1 MDIKKFRNY
10 MYSLSSE
17 TSKHWDFQMLK
28 KPLASEELY
37 VFFLNQMQKSI
48 PLDVLLNR
56 LLLLHK
62 NACNLFAYST
72 STPDTLTYLTKVILY
87 KKLAYTH
94 SFHTGDSTAMKDCS
108 HAGYPVHNF
117 ERCTHRSLDLSWH
130 KLFLTDKYWL
140 IMFADLPVRLNIIY
154 CKIWDQV
161 LFSKLVTEK

>member
-1 MDIKKFRNY
+1 

-72 STPDTLTYLTKVILY
+72 STPDT
-87 KKLAYTH
+87 
-94 SFHTGDSTAMKDCS
+94 
-108 HAGYPVHNF
+108 
-117 ERCTHRSLDLSWH
+117 
-130 KLFLTDKYWL
+130 
-140 IMFADLPVRLNIIY
+140 
-154 CKIWDQV
+154 
-161 LFSKLVTEK
+161 